1 MADTKISALTQLTG
15 AGAVADG
22 DELVIVDKSDP
33 AMDATGT
40 DKRITVADLAKAIS
54 EGGRLN
60 IADQSPP
67 AAPASGLTIYTRPRA
82 GRRFLEVMGP
92 SGLDTS
98 LQPALFGNN
107 TVVWLP
113 GTGTTAAISWG
124 KSWTV
129 GATQAHPGLAT
140 TNLLTSMS
148 RATFTTS
155 TTSGNAAG
163 VRMSAAQ
170 FWRGNA
176 AGLGGFFFFARIG
189 VVTFQSAMQIWCGL
203 SATTG
208 LLAGEPSAQANT
220 VCIGKDTADANW
232 QLIFRDATTA
242 TKVDLGLAVAA
253 NQVLDVMFFCPPNSS
268 QITARVVNIT
278 SPASPVV
285 LADNTVHTANLPVS
299 TAFLLAHAECRT
311 NAASAVAIA
320 LNRIYVESDY

>member
-1 MADTKISALTQLTG
+1 MADTKISGLAQLTG
-15 AGAVADG
+15 AGAVADA
-22 DELVIVDKSDP
+22 DELVIVDKSD
-33 AMDATGT
+33 ATMAASGT
-40 DKRITVADLAKAIS
+40 DKRLTVADLAKAIS

-60 IADQSPP
+60 LADQSPP
-67 AAPASGLTIYTRPRA
+67 SAPASGLTIYTRPRA
-82 GRRFLEVMGP
+82 GRRFVEMMGP

-107 TVVWLP
+107 VVLWLP
-113 GTGTTAAISWG
+113 GTGTTASIAFG

-129 GATQAHPGLAT
+129 GATQAHPALAT

-155 TTSGNAAG
+155 TTSGNASG
-163 VRMSAAQ
+163 VRMSASQ

-176 AGLGGFFFFARIG
+176 AGLGGFFFFARFG

-208 LLAGEPSAQANT
+208 ILAGEPSAQNNT
-220 VCIGKDTADANW
+220 VCIGKDTADVNW
-232 QLIFRDATTA
+232 QLMFRSASA
-242 TKVDLGLAVAA
+242 VTKVDLGLAVAA
-253 NQVLDVMFFCPPNSS
+253 NQVLDVMFFAPPNGAN
-268 QITARVVNIT
+268 ITARVVDIT

-299 TAFLLAHAECRT
+299 TAFLVAHAESRT